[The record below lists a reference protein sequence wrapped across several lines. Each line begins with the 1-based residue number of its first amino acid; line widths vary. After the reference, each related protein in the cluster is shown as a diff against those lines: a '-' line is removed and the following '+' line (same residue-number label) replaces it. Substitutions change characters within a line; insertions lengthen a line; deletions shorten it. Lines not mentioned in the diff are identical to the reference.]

1 MLCANLVAMGYD
13 FTEVAQQLAHR
24 GYTGR
29 STVRIIILYYN
40 NICPRADNDIVIMT
54 MSI

>member
-29 STVRIIILYYN
+29 STVRIIICL
-40 NICPRADNDIVIMT
+40 VQTMT
-54 MSI
+54 LSL